1 MNSRLISIIIPAKN
15 RRELLGLTIKNILN
29 QSYKNFEIII
39 VDDHSSDD
47 SEEFVKS
54 LLIKEI
60 KFVSN
65 KGIGPGAARNTG
77 LKMATGEY
85 IKFFDSDDL
94 MTQNLL
100 DNQLQTL
107 QSTPADIV
115 YSPFFMARLNT
126 NENWELT
133 DSIIQFEPIPSQESV
148 NQWMMRG
155 FNIPIPCFLF
165 KKSFLDKVGNWRE
178 DIISSEDWDY
188 LWRIGLQSPKMA
200 HSNQSAF
207 LYRMHQ
213 KQTMLEYT
221 SSSDRDR
228 DRLKCM
234 FNVRK
239 QEDPAHRFT
248 FRDRL
253 IFDAFLLN
261 YLIRDRNFEN
271 FPAEF
276 KELNTIKTRMALT
289 LFKIDQK
296 IGRIKTGT
304 SWPPMRGALNS
315 KEKFEEYMKL
325 IVS

>member
-1 MNSRLISIIIPAKN
+1 MISIIIPSKN
-15 RRELLGLTIKNILN
+15 RLNFLRSLVENIKR
-29 QSYKNFEIII
+29 QTYKVFEIII
-39 VDDHSSDD
+39 IDDHSNDKTIEYLESLND
-47 SEEFVKS
+47 SGIRFATS
-54 LLIKEI
+54 
-60 KFVSN
+60 

-77 LKMATGEY
+77 LNMASGEY
-85 IKFFDSDDL
+85 IRFFDSDDL
-94 MTQNLL
+94 MTRNLL
-100 DNQLQTL
+100 EDQLKTIQLTG
-107 QSTPADIV
+107 ADIV
-115 YSPFFMARLNT
+115 YCPFFMAKLKPD
-126 NENWELT
+126 ESWELT
-133 DSIIQFEPIPSQESV
+133 DSIIQYEPIPSKKSI

-165 KKSFLDKVGNWRE
+165 KKSFLEKVGNWRE

-188 LWRIGLQSPKMA
+188 LWRIGTLSPKMA

-207 LYRMHQ
+207 LYRIHQ
-213 KQTMLEYT
+213 NQTMLEYT
-221 SSSDRDR
+221 SSSDRDL

-239 QEDPAHRFT
+239 QKNSAYPFT
-248 FRDRL
+248 TWDRL
-253 IFDAFLLN
+253 MFDAYLLN

-276 KELNTIKTRMALT
+276 KELNSKKTRIALT

-304 SWPPMRGALNS
+304 SWPPMRGVLNS
-315 KEKFEEYMKL
+315 KNKFEEYLKL